1 MRSNNVLLIFLF
13 AVSSFA
19 DEPKLGEAPDID
31 KVLTKEQWKQLEDGE
46 VVLQKVESDGKQK
59 GGGLAVGI
67 INAPAEKL
75 FAALADFEE
84 HVSYFPRM
92 VSLDL
97 YTPEQEGLIGI
108 HPTIKVPIVGQVQYH
123 VLFKLDEKAGTLL
136 FGLDHSKQNDIADT
150 LGAWVVRDLGKDRSL
165 FVYSVYVDTGRNVPK
180 VIENFLTNRDLPNVI
195 KAVREHLEP
204 GK

>member
-19 DEPKLGEAPDID
+19 DEPKLGEPPDID
-31 KVLTKEQWKQLEDGE
+31 KVLTADQWKQLEDGE
-46 VVLQKVESDGKQK
+46 IILQKIESDDKRK

-67 INAPAEKL
+67 INAPASKL
-75 FAALADFEE
+75 FAALSDFEE

-108 HPTIKVPIVGQVQYH
+108 HPTIKVPIVGEVQYN

-136 FGLDHSKQNDIADT
+136 FGLDHSKTNDIADT
-150 LGAWVVRDLGKDRSL
+150 LGAWVVRGLGNERSL

-180 VIENFLTNRDLPNVI
+180 VLEDFLTNRDLPNVI
-195 KAVREHLEP
+195 KAVRDHLEP